1 MLRKWAKEEAE
12 ANADLPEALGNG
24 GYFQWLFLTAH
35 YFYLAVYNGILYF
48 YDFTYPVSLGF
59 PVMILFLPL
68 LAEGAGR
75 ASISFT
81 LRVIPTASP
90 ELVGLKPC

>member
-24 GYFQWLFLTAH
+24 GYFQWLFLTAR

-48 YDFTYPVSLGF
+48 YDFTYSVSLG
-59 PVMILFLPL
+59 VSCGDL
-68 LAEGAGR
+68 
-75 ASISFT
+75 
-81 LRVIPTASP
+81 IPTSASRRCW
-90 ELVGLKPC
+90 ESKHSLHT